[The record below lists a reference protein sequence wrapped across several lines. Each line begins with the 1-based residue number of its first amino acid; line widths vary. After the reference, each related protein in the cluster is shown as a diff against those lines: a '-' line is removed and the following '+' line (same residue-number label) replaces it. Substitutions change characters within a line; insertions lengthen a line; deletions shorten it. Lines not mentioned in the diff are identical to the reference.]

1 MINLVRFL
9 VFIFI
14 IVLSLSLK
22 ASEASNWLKQEVDKI
37 LIAYQDPNLPNEN
50 RFLLIEQTIN
60 NNFPGKSI
68 AINIAKQSYKNANEE
83 TRSNY
88 INLFKRHLALNIASL
103 MQGYSNQKYEL
114 TDSRYDEKNKVNY
127 IDMEIYLDT
136 GEMIVT
142 WRVLKHKERYFVI
155 DLIISGISLYETKRS
170 EFNSMLKNVDNDLYK
185 FNKILMDQNKIS
197 FEKIINNS

>member
-1 MINLVRFL
+1 MINLIRFI

-14 IVLSLSLK
+14 ITLSLSLK

-170 EFNSMLKNVDNDLYK
+170 EFNSMLKNVDNDLAK
-185 FNKILMDQNKIS
+185 LNEELHKINESSYQ
-197 FEKIINNS
+197 KIIN

>member
-1 MINLVRFL
+1 MINLVRFV

-22 ASEASNWLKQEVDKI
+22 ASEASNWLKKEVDKI

-170 EFNSMLKNVDNDLYK
+170 EFNSMLKNVDNDLAKLNEELYK
-185 FNKILMDQNKIS
+185 KNESSYQ
-197 FEKIINNS
+197 KIIN

>member
-1 MINLVRFL
+1 MINLIRFI

-14 IVLSLSLK
+14 ITLSLSLK

-68 AINIAKQSYKNANEE
+68 AINIAQQSYKNAKEE
-83 TRSNY
+83 TRNEY

-103 MQGYSNQKYEL
+103 MQGYSNQKYKL
-114 TDSRYDEKNKVNY
+114 TDARYDEKNKVNY
-127 IDMEIYLDT
+127 IDMEVYLDT

-170 EFNSMLKNVDNDLYK
+170 EFNSMLKNVNNDLAKLNEELYK
-185 FNKILMDQNKIS
+185 KNESSYQ
-197 FEKIINNS
+197 KIIN

>member
-1 MINLVRFL
+1 MINLIRFL

-14 IVLSLSLK
+14 IVLSLNLK

-88 INLFKRHLALNIASL
+88 ISLFKRHLALNITSL
-103 MQGYSNQKYEL
+103 LKGYSNQKYEL

-127 IDMEIYLDT
+127 IDMEVYLDT
-136 GEMIVT
+136 GEIIVT

-170 EFNSMLKNVDNDLYK
+170 EFNSMLKNVDNDLIK
-185 FNKILMDQNKIS
+185 LNKELQMINESSYQ
-197 FEKIINNS
+197 KIIN

>member
-1 MINLVRFL
+1 MINLARLL

-14 IVLSLSLK
+14 TVLSLSLK

-68 AINIAKQSYKNANEE
+68 AINIAKKSYKNANNE
-83 TRSNY
+83 TRRNY
-88 INLFKRHLALNIASL
+88 IDLFKRHLALNIASL
-103 MQGYSNQKYEL
+103 MQGYSNQKYKL

-127 IDMEIYLDT
+127 IDMEVYLDT

-170 EFNSMLKNVDNDLYK
+170 EFNSMLKNVDNDLGK
-185 FNKILMDQNKIS
+185 LNEELQKINESSYQ
-197 FEKIINNS
+197 KIIN

>member
-37 LIAYQDPNLPNEN
+37 LIAYQNPNLPNEN

-170 EFNSMLKNVDNDLYK
+170 EFNSMLKNVDNDLRKLNEELYK
-185 FNKILMDQNKIS
+185 INESSYQ
-197 FEKIINNS
+197 KIIN

>member
-1 MINLVRFL
+1 MINLIKFL

-14 IVLSLSLK
+14 IVLSSSLK
-22 ASEASNWLKQEVDKI
+22 ASEASEWLKQEVDKI

-83 TRSNY
+83 TRKIY

-127 IDMEIYLDT
+127 IDMEVYLDT

-170 EFNSMLKNVDNDLYK
+170 EFNSMLKNVDNDLAK
-185 FNKILMDQNKIS
+185 LNEELQKINESSYQ
-197 FEKIINNS
+197 KIIN

>member
-1 MINLVRFL
+1 MINLVKFL

-83 TRSNY
+83 TRKNY

-103 MQGYSNQKYEL
+103 LQGYSNQKYEL
-114 TDSRYDEKNKVNY
+114 IDSRYDEKNKVNY
-127 IDMEIYLDT
+127 IDMEVHLDT
-136 GEMIVT
+136 GKIIVT

-170 EFNSMLKNVDNDLYK
+170 EFNSMLKNVDNDLVKLNELLHKKNESSYQ
-185 FNKILMDQNKIS
+185 I
-197 FEKIINNS
+197 IIN

>member
-170 EFNSMLKNVDNDLYK
+170 EFNSMLKNVDNDLTK
-185 FNKILMDQNKIS
+185 LNEELHKINESSYQ
-197 FEKIINNS
+197 KIIN

>member
-1 MINLVRFL
+1 MINLVKFL

-127 IDMEIYLDT
+127 IDMEVYLDT

-170 EFNSMLKNVDNDLYK
+170 EFNSMLKNVDNDLAK
-185 FNKILMDQNKIS
+185 LNEELRKINESSYQ
-197 FEKIINNS
+197 KIIN

>member
-22 ASEASNWLKQEVDKI
+22 ASEASNWLKKEVDKI

-170 EFNSMLKNVDNDLYK
+170 EFNSMLKNVDNDLAK
-185 FNKILMDQNKIS
+185 LNEELHKINESSYQ
-197 FEKIINNS
+197 KIIN

>member
-14 IVLSLSLK
+14 IVLSLNLK

-127 IDMEIYLDT
+127 IDMEVYLDT

-170 EFNSMLKNVDNDLYK
+170 EFNSMLKNVDNDLTK
-185 FNKILMDQNKIS
+185 LNKELRKINES
-197 FEKIINNS
+197 SYQKIIN

>member
-127 IDMEIYLDT
+127 IDMEVYLDT

-170 EFNSMLKNVDNDLYK
+170 EFNSMLKNVDNDLAK
-185 FNKILMDQNKIS
+185 LNEELRKINESSYQ
-197 FEKIINNS
+197 KIIN

>member
-127 IDMEIYLDT
+127 IDMEVYLDT

-170 EFNSMLKNVDNDLYK
+170 EFNSMLKNVNNDLAK
-185 FNKILMDQNKIS
+185 LNEELRKINESSYQ
-197 FEKIINNS
+197 KIIN

>member
-22 ASEASNWLKQEVDKI
+22 ASEASNWLKKEVDKI

-83 TRSNY
+83 IRSNY

-103 MQGYSNQKYEL
+103 MQGYSNQKYQL

-170 EFNSMLKNVDNDLYK
+170 EFNSMLKNVDNDLAK
-185 FNKILMDQNKIS
+185 LNEELHKINESSYQ
-197 FEKIINNS
+197 KIIN

>member
-1 MINLVRFL
+1 MINYVRFL
-9 VFIFI
+9 LFIFI
-14 IVLSLSLK
+14 IVLSLNLK

-83 TRSNY
+83 TRKNY
-88 INLFKRHLALNIASL
+88 IDLFKRHLALNIASL
-103 MQGYSNQKYEL
+103 MKGYSNQKYEL

-127 IDMEIYLDT
+127 IDMKVYLDT

-170 EFNSMLKNVDNDLYK
+170 EFNSMLKNVDNNLIKLNEELQIINESSY
-185 FNKILMDQNKIS
+185 Q
-197 FEKIINNS
+197 KIIN

>member
-1 MINLVRFL
+1 MINLIRFI

-14 IVLSLSLK
+14 ITLSLSLK

-68 AINIAKQSYKNANEE
+68 AINIAKQSYKNANDE

-88 INLFKRHLALNIASL
+88 IILFRRHLALNIASL

-170 EFNSMLKNVDNDLYK
+170 EFNSMLKNVDNDLTK
-185 FNKILMDQNKIS
+185 LNEELHKINESSYQ
-197 FEKIINNS
+197 KIIN

>member
-9 VFIFI
+9 VFIFF

-68 AINIAKQSYKNANEE
+68 AINIAKQSYKNANDE

-170 EFNSMLKNVDNDLYK
+170 EFNSMLKNVDNDLAK
-185 FNKILMDQNKIS
+185 LNEELHKINESSYQ
-197 FEKIINNS
+197 KIIN

>member
-1 MINLVRFL
+1 MINLIRFI

-14 IVLSLSLK
+14 ITLSLSLK

-37 LIAYQDPNLPNEN
+37 LVAYQDPNLPNEN
-50 RFLLIEQTIN
+50 RFLLIEQTKN

-136 GEMIVT
+136 GEIIVT

-170 EFNSMLKNVDNDLYK
+170 EFNSMLKNVDNDLAKLNEELYK
-185 FNKILMDQNKIS
+185 KNESSYQ
-197 FEKIINNS
+197 KIIN

>member
-1 MINLVRFL
+1 MINLIRFL
-9 VFIFI
+9 VFICI
-14 IVLSLSLK
+14 IVFSLNLK

-68 AINIAKQSYKNANEE
+68 AINIAKQSYKNANKE
-83 TRSNY
+83 TRSDY
-88 INLFKRHLALNIASL
+88 IMLFKRHLALNIASL
-103 MQGYSNQKYEL
+103 MQGYSNQTYEL
-114 TDSRYDEKNKVNY
+114 IDSRYDEKNKVNY
-127 IDMEIYLDT
+127 IDMEVYLDT

-170 EFNSMLKNVDNDLYK
+170 EFNSMLKNVNNDLAKLNQELDKKNNSSYQ
-185 FNKILMDQNKIS
+185 I
-197 FEKIINNS
+197 IIN

>member
-1 MINLVRFL
+1 MINLIRFL

-37 LIAYQDPNLPNEN
+37 LVAYQDPNLPNEN

-103 MQGYSNQKYEL
+103 MQGYSNQKYKL

-170 EFNSMLKNVDNDLYK
+170 EFNSMLKNVDNDLAK
-185 FNKILMDQNKIS
+185 LNEELHKINESSYQ
-197 FEKIINNS
+197 KIIN